1 MYQCSLPVFGD
12 RMAVVQENIHLIG
25 IMHYNMQK
33 RDITST
39 TFSQCIRKQKLFV
52 LYLQHFWVCFS
63 KKVNK
68 GRNIS
73 NCSPNS
79 MQAGSYHVSK
89 ETRAILSGG
98 KWKASLPGDTKH
110 NKEQFWSTRLKRE
123 SIKRLHTECGCQFPS
138 PVLPAEHQQQEYI
151 RSFSPRRGIYFQSVN
166 IQNVGTL
173 EWKYWG
179 YSHSQ
184 FPNLHTKL
192 SVNHQASPSQRAP
205 FSFITP
211 YS

>member
-1 MYQCSLPVFGD
+1 MTVWLLC
-12 RMAVVQENIHLIG
+12 
-25 IMHYNMQK
+25 K
-33 RDITST
+33 RISVYRNYALQYAKKKRHHVNN
-39 TFSQCIRKQKLFV
+39 FQWIRKQKLFV

-98 KWKASLPGDTKH
+98 KWREHLYLEIPST

-123 SIKRLHTECGCQFPS
+123 SIKRLHTECRLQFPS
-138 PVLPAEHQQQEYI
+138 PVLTAEHQQQEYI
-151 RSFSPRRGIYFQSVN
+151 RSSPPGVGFIFSLSTSRMLEPWNESTGDTHIHSFPTS
-166 IQNVGTL
+166 ILSFLWTSKPHPHKELPSALSHPTL
-173 EWKYWG
+173 K
-179 YSHSQ
+179 
-184 FPNLHTKL
+184 
-192 SVNHQASPSQRAP
+192 
-205 FSFITP
+205 
-211 YS
+211 